1 MAKIYHGIVK
11 KSVLENVQK
20 YGECLFPGPT
30 PDMSGAVS
38 ISFFIRK
45 YVLLDIPIVIP
56 GMSRMVGGGVMGR
69 VLKLD
74 EVKFITDEDRRKW
87 PVDFPKLWATELIW
101 PACVVNALKSVR
113 HEEYI
118 SEININQMYC
128 RFVAIHKRY
137 LKESLF
143 YADNKIFFLISL
155 ICYFLTKGFSHIYES
170 RIKSRINGKL
180 LGKYTSVGGLGSISD
195 VESYLMDLIND
206 FSFDELKIYN

>member
-1 MAKIYHGIVK
+1 
-11 KSVLENVQK
+11 
-20 YGECLFPGPT
+20 
-30 PDMSGAVS
+30 
-38 ISFFIRK
+38 
-45 YVLLDIPIVIP
+45 
-56 GMSRMVGGGVMGR
+56 
-69 VLKLD
+69 
-74 EVKFITDEDRRKW
+74 
-87 PVDFPKLWATELIW
+87 
-101 PACVVNALKSVR
+101 
-113 HEEYI
+113 
-118 SEININQMYC
+118 MYC